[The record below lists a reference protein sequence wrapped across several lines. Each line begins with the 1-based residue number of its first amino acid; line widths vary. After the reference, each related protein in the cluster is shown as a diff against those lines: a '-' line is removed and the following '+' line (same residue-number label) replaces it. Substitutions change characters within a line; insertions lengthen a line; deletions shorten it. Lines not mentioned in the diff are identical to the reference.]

1 MIKKYQ
7 LINYFD
13 VWGNEKDGFE
23 VNNLCVEEKDLM
35 IEENSTDKEIFQF
48 LKLIGF
54 IKKTVRLN
62 QLNIDKNFCDSILCE
77 IEERKTGRP
86 ICRIEEMR

>member
-13 VWGNEKDGFE
+13 VWGNKKDGYE
-23 VNNLCVEEKDLM
+23 VNNLCIQKKDLM

-48 LKLIGF
+48 LKSIGF
-54 IKKTVRLN
+54 IKKTAKFKSAYF
-62 QLNIDKNFCDSILCE
+62 DKNFGDSFLCE
-77 IEERKTGRP
+77 LYEKKTMKP
-86 ICRIEEMR
+86 ICRIEEML